1 MAKPHA
7 HSHAHDH
14 DHDHAHGE
22 EEKLSPKVEMSDV
35 GPCKVKLRV
44 EIAAEQVHH
53 AIEDK
58 YIELN
63 ESVALP
69 GFRQG
74 KAPRNLLEKKFGK
87 ALLDDLKFEL
97 LNRSFEEAKTDKDL
111 EPVGNPDIAEPEKLA
126 VEDNKPFVYELTI
139 ETRPKV
145 EVKNYD
151 GLKIKKPKVE
161 AEEKDV
167 EAVLKGYQESKADL
181 VPVEDGPAKEGDQII
196 ADLTLLS
203 GDKTI
208 DTAENNA
215 LFLTDD
221 ISFYGMELK
230 EYHKAIAGKKPG
242 ETVDFAVKLPANFPE
257 KAYADKDATVRTAL
271 KGVKRKKLPEI
282 DVEFAKKHFDM
293 DTVDELKA
301 DIRKK
306 ILKEKDEAAKAEMGR
321 TLVDDLVAKNDFPMP
336 EGLITS
342 GAEEALQRL
351 QMDLTMK
358 GMSEEEMAK
367 TLEKERSSSKENMTK
382 ALKAHFILE
391 HLAQKEKIF
400 VTEEQVEDRV
410 AKIAASYGRWPHE
423 MKAYLEE
430 RGLLAQLRRSMREEL
445 VREFLLSKAVIEEEK
460 A

>member
-7 HSHAHDH
+7 HSHAHAHDH
-14 DHDHAHGE
+14 DHDE
-22 EEKLSPKVEMSDV
+22 EEKKLSPKVEMSDV

-44 EIAAEQVHH
+44 EIAAERVHEE
-53 AIEDK
+53 IEHK
-58 YIELN
+58 YEELN

-97 LNRSFEEAKTDKDL
+97 LNRSFEEAKDDKDL
-111 EPVGNPDIAEPEKLA
+111 EPVGDPDIAEPEKLA

-145 EVKNYD
+145 EVKGYE
-151 GLKIKKPKVE
+151 GLKVKKPKAAV
-161 AEEKDV
+161 EEKDV
-167 EAVLKGYQESKADL
+167 EAVLRGYQESKAEL
-181 VPVEDGPAKEGDQII
+181 VPADDGAAKDGDQII
-196 ADLTLLS
+196 ADLTLLL
-203 GDKTI
+203 GDKAI

-221 ISFYGMELK
+221 ISFYGVELK
-230 EYHKAIAGKKPG
+230 DYHKAVAGKKIG
-242 ETVDFAVKLPANFPE
+242 DTVDYPVKLPENFPMKE
-257 KAYADKDATVRTAL
+257 HAGKDATVRTAI
-271 KGVKRKKLPEI
+271 KSVKRKKFPEI
-282 DVEFAKKHFDM
+282 DAEFAKKHFDM

-306 ILKEKDEAAKAEMGR
+306 ILREKEEAAKHEMGR
-321 TLVDDLVAKNDFPMP
+321 KLVDDLVSANDFPMP
-336 EGLITS
+336 EGLISS
-342 GAEEALQRL
+342 GAEEALARL

-358 GMSEEEMAK
+358 GVPEEEIK
-367 TLEKERSSSKENMTK
+367 KKIEEERGTSKENMAK

-391 HLAQKEKIF
+391 HLAAKEKIF
-400 VTEEQVEDRV
+400 VTEEQVEERV
-410 AKIAASYGRWPHE
+410 GKIAAQYGRWPHE

-430 RGLLAQLRRSMREEL
+430 QGLLAQLRRSMREEL
-445 VREFLLSKAVIEEEK
+445 TREFLLSKAVIEEDK

>member
-14 DHDHAHGE
+14 DHAHDE
-22 EEKLSPKVEMSDV
+22 EEKKLAPKVEVSDV
-35 GPCKVKLRV
+35 GPCKVKMRIEV
-44 EIAAEQVHH
+44 SAEAVHEEIEH
-53 AIEDK
+53 K
-58 YIELN
+58 YEELN

-97 LNRSFEEAKTDKDL
+97 LNRSFEEAKEDKGL

-126 VEDNKPFVYELTI
+126 VEDKKPFVYELTI

-145 EVKNYD
+145 EVKSYE
-151 GLKIKKPKVE
+151 GLKVAKPKVA

-167 EAVLKGYQESKADL
+167 EAVLRGYQESKAEL
-181 VPVEDGPAKEGDQII
+181 VPVDDGVAQEGDQII

-221 ISFYGMELK
+221 ISFYGVELK
-230 EYHKAIAGKKPG
+230 EYHKAVAGKKVG
-242 ETVDFAVKLPANFPE
+242 ESVDFPVKLPANFPE
-257 KAYADKDATVRTAL
+257 KAYAEKDAVVRTAL
-271 KGVKRKKLPEI
+271 KSVKRKKLPEV

-306 ILKEKDEAAKAEMGR
+306 ILKEKEEAAKAEMGR
-321 TLVDDLVAKNDFPMP
+321 KLVDDLVTANDFPMP

-358 GMSEEEMAK
+358 GMAEDEIAK
-367 TLEKERSSSKENMTK
+367 TLEKERTSSKDNMAK

-391 HLAQKEKIF
+391 HLAAKEKIF

-410 AKIAASYGRWPHE
+410 AKIAAQYGRWPHE

>member
-7 HSHAHDH
+7 HSHSHAHDH
-14 DHDHAHGE
+14 EDD
-22 EEKLSPKVEMSDV
+22 EKKLAPKVEMSDV
-35 GPCKVKLRV
+35 GPCKVKLRIEV
-44 EIAAEQVHH
+44 AAERVHEE
-53 AIEDK
+53 IEHK
-58 YIELN
+58 YVELN

-74 KAPRNLLEKKFGK
+74 KAPRPLLEKKFGK

-97 LNRSFEEAKTDKDL
+97 LNRSFEEAKAEKEL

-126 VEDNKPFVYELTI
+126 VEDNKPFAYELTI

-145 EVKNYD
+145 EVKSYE
-151 GLKIKKPKVE
+151 GLKVKKPKVTV
-161 AEEKDV
+161 EEKDV

-181 VPVEDGPAKEGDQII
+181 VPVEDGTAKEGDQII
-196 ADLTLLS
+196 ADLTLLL

-221 ISFYGMELK
+221 ISFYGVELK
-230 EYHKAIAGKKPG
+230 DYPKAVSGKKVG
-242 ETVDFAVKLPANFPE
+242 ESVDFPVKLPPNFPE
-257 KAYADKDATVRTAL
+257 KAHADKDAVVRTLL
-271 KGVKRKKLPEI
+271 KSVKRKKLPEV
-282 DVEFAKKHFDM
+282 DAEFAKKHFDM

-306 ILKEKDEAAKAEMGR
+306 ILKEKEEAAQAEMGR
-321 TLVDDLVAKNDFPMP
+321 ALVDELVVQNDFPMP
-336 EGLITS
+336 EGLIAS

-351 QMDLTMK
+351 QVDLTMK
-358 GMSEEEMAK
+358 GLPEEEIQK
-367 TLEKERSSSKENMTK
+367 TLEKERTSSKENMAK

-391 HLAQKEKIF
+391 HLAAKEKIF

-410 AKIAASYGRWPHE
+410 ARIAAQYGRWPHE